1 MTWHVRSPT
10 SIFFFAGG
18 PQFGELALCHPS
30 SGSTMRAYSTL
41 ILSLDCKRE
50 FVILYLYPIWDVDF
64 IRAAKRGPCD
74 PLDPFSGFGS
84 IIYRVV
90 TKRSSLHPSPGRG
103 RYFYPGCNK
112 ESLQSSLPVSGSVSA
127 FLPGVQKENLQSSL
141 YLSSGRDLVFTGVAT
156 KRIRHPLYPGVDILS
171 GLRIRESA
179 ILSSFLRVG
188 KERLTGLQT
197 REFAILSSFLR
208 VWMERLAGSDSFS
221 GLDREFAILSSFSSK
236 SHINPDVQGQ
246 ASRIRLDS
254 RDRRGDREVIVKSDI
269 LSWLCTSSLALA
281 GRLFVRW
288 GFLRLGKA
296 DSYHR

>member
-1 MTWHVRSPT
+1 M
-10 SIFFFAGG
+10 
-18 PQFGELALCHPS
+18 PS
-30 SGSTMRAYSTL
+30 FLRVDNE
-41 ILSLDCKRE
+41 SLQHSH
-50 FVILYLYPIWDVDF
+50 
-64 IRAAKRGPCD
+64 
-74 PLDPFSGFGS
+74 PFSGLQTRICDTLPLSDLGW
-84 IIYRVV
+84 R
-90 TKRSSLHPSPGRG
+90 
-103 RYFYPGCNK
+103 FYPGCQTGTLRSSRPFLRFWVDNSGCNK
-112 ESLQSSLPVSGSVSA
+112 TILSSPVSGSGSIFLSGLQQESLQSSLPVSGSVSA

-141 YLSSGRDLVFTGVAT
+141 YLSSGRGLVFTGVAT
-156 KRIRHPLYPGVDILS
+156 KRIRHPLYPGVDVLS
-171 GLRIRESA
+171 GLRIREFA

-208 VWMERLAGSDSFS
+208 VWMESLAGSDSFS

-254 RDRRGDREVIVKSDI
+254 RDRRGDREVIVQSDI

-281 GRLFVRW
+281 GGLFVRW